1 MVPLGHALRSLTQ
14 NYHAECSGA
23 QSGPAVC
30 DPMDDSLPGCSVH
43 GIFQARILEWV
54 AMSYFRA
61 SSRSTDRTRIS
72 CVSCNG
78 RQILYHL
85 ATWEAQE
92 LPCDPTILLPSK
104 YPKEQYHRKGNQWIQ
119 GLAALTQTISEGK
132 SQMTVTQQVTEGNQ
146 SRLT

>member
-1 MVPLGHALRSLTQ
+1 MLSAQVLSQVQLSVIPWTIACQAALFM
-14 NYHAECSGA
+14 ECSRKEYW
-23 QSGPAVC
+23 SGLLCPT
-30 DPMDDSLPGCSVH
+30 SGHLPDL
-43 GIFQARILEWV
+43 RIEPV
-54 AMSYFRA
+54 
-61 SSRSTDRTRIS
+61 IS

-104 YPKEQYHRKGNQWIQ
+104 YPKKQYHRKGNQWIQ
-119 GLAALTQTISEGK
+119 GLAVLTQTISEGK

-146 SRLT
+146 SRPA